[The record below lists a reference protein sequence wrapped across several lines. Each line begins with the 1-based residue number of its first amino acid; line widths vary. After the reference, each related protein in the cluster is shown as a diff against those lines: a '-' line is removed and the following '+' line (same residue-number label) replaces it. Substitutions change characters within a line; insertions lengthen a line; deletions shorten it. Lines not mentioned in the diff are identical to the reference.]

1 MLKEFDHCLQQ
12 KERTKEIDQAYVD
25 MLFKVDECQVSI
37 NDFTPK
43 NLKQRDS
50 KTKTLKPF
58 EVH

>member
-25 MLFKVDECQVSI
+25 MLFKVDECQVSMK
-37 NDFTPK
+37 DFTPN